1 MASEPM
7 RCPRDGA
14 VMNWHAEKVVYATVP
29 AEAARV
35 LGGTVEEAWACPV
48 CGECASRPAPG
59 GDARPEAGPRKR
71 R

>member
-7 RCPRDGA
+7 RCTRDGA

-29 AEAARV
+29 AEAAG
-35 LGGTVEEAWACPV
+35 LFGGTVEEAWACPV

-59 GDARPEAGPRKR
+59 GELGG
-71 R
+71 